1 MITAAQY
8 KRKSQLAG
16 GICLIALVFLLETYT
31 ADRRLPNPASPF
43 IWAVLVVVAAVAA
56 ALGLWFRSRSGRGR
70 QVE

>member
-43 IWAVLVVVAAVAA
+43 IWAMLVVVAAVAA
-56 ALGLWFRSRSGRGR
+56 ALGLWFRSHSGRGR